1 MFYYLIY
8 NSALGNYQEHS
19 KRYLTTFLYGSIL
32 YLIIHAYLNS
42 SNNTFH
48 QSLRFYF
55 WFIILIDFISII
67 YISYYIEQQSSKS
80 DDDDDSSLKSLL
92 GDLKNKL
99 SSSNNT
105 QNNNQNNN
113 NTQNNNNNTLND
125 NIQNDNTQNDDTQND
140 DTQNDN
146 FLENLGSTLLNNSKS
161 DYDTHNLVY
170 NPNEFDILNNNN
182 NNRKDSQSPVFS
194 DFASEDDSS
203 DLEEFEASLST

>member
-55 WFIILIDFISII
+55 WFVLLIDALSII
-67 YISYYIEQQSSKS
+67 YISYYIEHQLEST
-80 DDDDDSSLKSLL
+80 DDNDISIKSLL
-92 GDLKNKL
+92 GDLKSKL
-99 SSSNNT
+99 SLNNT
-105 QNNNQNNN
+105 SNSNDNQNNPNQNNPNQN
-113 NTQNNNNNTLND
+113 NTNQNNPNQNNPN
-125 NIQNDNTQNDDTQND
+125 QNNSNDD
-140 DTQNDN
+140 
-146 FLENLGSTLLNNSKS
+146 FLEELGSTLLDNSSKS
-161 DYDTHNLVY
+161 DYDSNTLIY
-170 NPNEFDILNNNN
+170 NPNDFDIPNQ
-182 NNRKDSQSPVFS
+182 NREDSQSPLFS
-194 DFASEDDSS
+194 DFASDGDSS

>member
-55 WFIILIDFISII
+55 WFVLLIDALSII
-67 YISYYIEQQSSKS
+67 YISYYIEHQLEST
-80 DDDDDSSLKSLL
+80 DDNDISIKSLL
-92 GDLKNKL
+92 GDLKSKL
-99 SSSNNT
+99 SLNNT
-105 QNNNQNNN
+105 SNSNDNQNNPN
-113 NTQNNNNNTLND
+113 QNNPNQNNS
-125 NIQNDNTQNDDTQND
+125 NDDI
-140 DTQNDN
+140 
-146 FLENLGSTLLNNSKS
+146 LEELGSTLLDNSSKS
-161 DYDTHNLVY
+161 DYDSNTLIY
-170 NPNEFDILNNNN
+170 NPNDFDIPNQ
-182 NNRKDSQSPVFS
+182 NREDSQSPLFS
-194 DFASEDDSS
+194 DFASDGDSS